1 MKMQDDGNSV
11 QISSGSHDCIVIMN
25 NLQALNELLQS
36 YSITWLIS
44 GAEETIPTD
53 LNQ

>member
-11 QISSGSHDCIVIMN
+11 QISSCSHDYIVIMN
-25 NLQALNELLQS
+25 NLQALIELLQS

-44 GAEETIPTD
+44 GEEETIPTV